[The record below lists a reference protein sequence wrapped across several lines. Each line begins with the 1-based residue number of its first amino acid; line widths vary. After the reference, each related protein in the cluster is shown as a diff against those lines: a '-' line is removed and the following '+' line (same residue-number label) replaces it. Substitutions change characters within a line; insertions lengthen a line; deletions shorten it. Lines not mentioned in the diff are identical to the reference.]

1 METTQETTKSPIE
14 RVLRW
19 DLQAIDIQQQD
30 KIQLALE
37 EGYEPF
43 SVTPMMKKMD
53 PKITMLNPNAAPQM
67 VMETMLWLKRGQW
80 VEIQ

>member
-43 SVTPMMKKMD
+43 AVTPMMKKMD
-53 PKITMLNPNAAPQM
+53 PKITVLNPQASPQM